1 MIMPPF
7 LVVRDTCGGYAVQLV
22 GGGGGGGGGSGG
34 GVGLGTVFCVIH
46 EM

>member
-22 GGGGGGGGGSGG
+22 
-34 GVGLGTVFCVIH
+34 VVVVVVVVAAVVAV
-46 EM
+46 